1 MAAGARPCVD
11 CGVRAATVTVEGAA
25 VCDRCFDRRVAA
37 RTGHAELPD
46 PPPDEQIV
54 GPGGSDLS
62 GGLLDVDDLDDEDD
76 EEFLRQWDEAE
87 HDAAALIREAL
98 PQVGAAAPSREAMHT
113 AAARIRAGVGA
124 RAWPYRHIAAAA
136 GWHGAP
142 PDDDIELW
150 LAAAGALVA
159 MREESGMGAETE
171 SALITLEHGDW
182 LGAVVG
188 LVRAGVGGRAEPADL
203 VRYVNTVPEVD
214 GVIDPDEAPL
224 VEGAFELVLPVWEA
238 VGALD
243 ENRRLTPIGWWGLPR
258 ALARAWNNDLDNPSA
273 R

>member
-1 MAAGARPCVD
+1 
-11 CGVRAATVTVEGAA
+11 

-37 RTGHAELPD
+37 PVGHREPSD

-54 GPGGSDLS
+54 GPAGLDLPGGV
-62 GGLLDVDDLDDEDD
+62 LDFDDEDD

-98 PQVGAAAPSREAMHT
+98 PQVVAAGPPREAVHT
-113 AAARIRAGVGA
+113 AAAAIRAGVDA
-124 RAWPYRHIAAAA
+124 RAWPYQHIAAAA
-136 GWHGAP
+136 GWHRSP
-142 PDDDIELW
+142 PHDDIELW

-159 MREESGMGAETE
+159 MREESGMGAEAE
-171 SALITLEHGDW
+171 SALIALEHGDW

-188 LVRAGVGGRAEPADL
+188 LVRAGVGARAEPADL

-214 GVIDPDEAPL
+214 GVIDPDEASL

-238 VGALD
+238 VGAIE
-243 ENRRLTPIGWWGLPR
+243 ENRRLTPLGWWGLPR
-258 ALARAWNNDLDNPSA
+258 ALARAWNNDLDNASGGTED
-273 R
+273 

>member
-1 MAAGARPCVD
+1 MAAGARSCVD
-11 CGVRAATVTVEGAA
+11 CGVCAATVTDEGAA

-37 RTGHAELPD
+37 WTGHAELPD

-54 GPGGSDLS
+54 GPDGSDLPA
-62 GGLLDVDDLDDEDD
+62 GLLDLDDIDDEDD

-87 HDAAALIREAL
+87 QDAAALIREAL
-98 PQVGAAAPSREAMHT
+98 PQVVAAGPPREALHT
-113 AAARIRAGVGA
+113 AAARIRTGVGA
-124 RAWPYRHIAAAA
+124 RAWPYRQIAAAA
-136 GWHGAP
+136 GWHRAP

-159 MREESGMGAETE
+159 MREESGMGAEIE
-171 SALITLEHGDW
+171 SALIALEHGDW

-188 LVRAGVGGRAEPADL
+188 LVRAGVGGRAEAADL
-203 VRYVNTVPEVD
+203 VRYVNTVEEVD

-224 VEGAFELVLPVWEA
+224 IEGAFELVLPVWEA
-238 VGALD
+238 VGALE

-258 ALARAWNNDLDNPSA
+258 ALARAWKNDFDNPSA